1 VDRLFG
7 GIVSSKDVWGF
18 QMTDLD
24 RASLLTRLA
33 RAVADDSPDRPLE
46 VRLCRAFLSVL
57 GGDGAALTLSYTRPE
72 RVTLCV
78 TDDVA
83 ARLEDLQDVLGEGPG
98 PTAYETQDITVADLG
113 AGQDRW
119 PLFVD
124 AAREIAGAE
133 VLYAVPMRAAAA
145 VISVLSVHQ
154 SSRVLP
160 DRERAQF
167 LADAIGA
174 ALVKDTPQ
182 EPDLTGGPWSSRSA
196 IHQATGMVAVQLR
209 ISPDD
214 ALALLRA
221 HAFSHDT
228 TLADVASQII
238 SRRLSFSDDA
248 ENEDS

>member
-1 VDRLFG
+1 
-7 GIVSSKDVWGF
+7 
-18 QMTDLD
+18 MTELD

-46 VRLCRAFLSVL
+46 TRLCRAYLSIL
-57 GGDGAALTLSYTRPE
+57 GGDGAAITLSYTRPE

-98 PTAYETQDITVADLG
+98 PTAYDTRDFTVADLR
-113 AGQDRW
+113 AGPGRW
-119 PLFVD
+119 PLFID

-133 VLYAVPMRAAAA
+133 VLYAVPMRPAAG
-145 VISVLSVHQ
+145 VIGVLSVHQ

-160 DRERAQF
+160 DRDHAQF

-174 ALVKDTPQ
+174 ALVKDAPAQ
-182 EPDLTGGPWSSRSA
+182 DSDLTAGPWSNRSA
-196 IHQATGMVAVQLR
+196 IHQATGMVVVQLR

-214 ALALLRA
+214 ATALLRA

-238 SRRLSFSDDA
+238 SRRLSFSDEA
-248 ENEDS
+248 ESEDS

>member
-1 VDRLFG
+1 
-7 GIVSSKDVWGF
+7 
-18 QMTDLD
+18 MTDLD

-33 RAVADDSPDRPLE
+33 RAVADDSPDRSLE
-46 VRLCRAFLSVL
+46 ARLCRAYLSIL

-72 RVTLCV
+72 RITLYV
-78 TDDVA
+78 TDDIA

-98 PTAYETQDITVADLG
+98 PTAYDAQDITVADLR
-113 AGQDRW
+113 AGQSRW
-119 PLFVD
+119 PLFLD
-124 AAREIAGAE
+124 AAREIEGAG
-133 VLYAVPMRAAAA
+133 VLYAVPMRAAGV
-145 VISVLSVHQ
+145 VIGVLSVHQ
-154 SSRVLP
+154 SSGVLP
-160 DRERAQF
+160 DQDHAQF

-182 EPDLTGGPWSSRSA
+182 EPDLTAGPWSSRSA
-196 IHQATGMVAVQLR
+196 IHQATGMVVVQLR

-214 ALALLRA
+214 AMALLRA

-248 ENEDS
+248 DSEDS